1 MSFAAPILRSSTC
14 CFRTPDFAP
23 RPTGNRL
30 TTALFFFI
38 LAHPTPQQSR
48 LQYSVSD
55 FQNLQRR
62 SAEEFA
68 QASEKG
74 IKKFAGDLLSTID
87 ILTLALKHV
96 PQPIPADNVAL
107 KALFDG
113 VEMTQVELLKTL
125 KKHGVEPINPVGE
138 KFDPHF
144 HEALYMAPVPGKE
157 PGTVLEVQQVG
168 YTLKGK
174 SLRAAQVGV
183 VCPSLFCP
191 PLPLFR
197 RSVSDQPNL
206 SFSRTCRSGIRC
218 TLCN

>member
-1 MSFAAPILRSSTC
+1 MFS
-14 CFRTPDFAP
+14 RT
-23 RPTGNRL
+23 L
-30 TTALFFFI
+30 L
-38 LAHPTPQQSR
+38 LQQSR

-183 VCPSLFCP
+183 VRPSPFCP
-191 PLPLFR
+191 LPPSR
-197 RSVSDQPNL
+197 RSASDQRTL

-218 TLCN
+218 VHFRNNLVTSRTTSTNPPPITPKMTFEGQSPDVRR